1 MNSTKSQILI
11 LTNTNETVPRDSKSP
26 IEKIYMYPL
35 YLAKPYLR
43 MATSI
48 RKGFEEILNTFF
60 DQG

>member
-26 IEKIYMYPL
+26 IEKIYPL

-43 MATSI
+43 MATPI